1 MIRYQYRHSINKHLR
16 FSLLIFSLILP
27 CVLASQVDF
36 VVIDS
41 IIILGNHKT
50 KNHVI
55 LQEIDLHVGDTIN
68 IDQIAERLKSNE
80 KRISSIGL
88 FNLTSLNIK
97 NWNTDLATCNIEIK
111 VQENWYIYP
120 YIIFELADR
129 NFNVWKNEFNYS
141 FKRVNYGL
149 ALDHINLTGNKDK
162 LKLKYQTGYIRKLEL
177 GYNYPYLWGNTGI
190 FGNILYSEN
199 REIAFRTLGSKPA
212 FFSKQDN
219 DKIFFQRRAHIGMS
233 HRSSPQLNQ
242 TVKFE
247 YVHVRT
253 DDSVAIKNLNFFG
266 QSRIQLKYFL
276 IDYELKYD
284 NTVYPLYPQKGY
296 RFEINA
302 RKEGL
307 GIFNDVNNLNLAI
320 ALEQYTTLF
329 NNIIL
334 ANRLKFKINFL
345 NDQIPYYLN
354 NSIGYGKD
362 NITGYQ
368 LYVMD
373 GRNFM
378 LAQNSIRWKILDHD
392 FSLFNFMPKQFR
404 IMNAQVYLRFNV
416 DGGFANDPLSGK
428 ENPFSNK
435 IQIGYG
441 PSLDF
446 IVFNNVTFTINYGI
460 TQTGEKGLFFD
471 GGFNF

>member
-1 MIRYQYRHSINKHLR
+1 M
-16 FSLLIFSLILP
+16 
-27 CVLASQVDF
+27 
-36 VVIDS
+36 
-41 IIILGNHKT
+41 
-50 KNHVI
+50 
-55 LQEIDLHVGDTIN
+55 QEIDLHSGDTISLEH
-68 IDQIAERLKSNE
+68 IADRLKSNE

-88 FNLTSLNIK
+88 FNLTSINIK
-97 NWNTDLATCNIEIK
+97 NWNTELATCNIEIK

-162 LKLKYQTGYIRKLEL
+162 LKIKYQTGYIKKLEL
-177 GYNYPYLWGNTGI
+177 GYIYPYLWGNTGF
-190 FGNILYSEN
+190 FGNVLYSEN
-199 REIAFRTLGSKPA
+199 REIAYRTLGNKPA
-212 FFSKQDN
+212 FFSKVN
-219 DKIFFQRRAHIGMS
+219 NEKIFFQHRAHLGVS

-242 TVKFE
+242 TIKLE
-247 YVHVRT
+247 YVQVKT
-253 DDSVAIKNLNFFG
+253 DDTIAIKNHDYLG
-266 QSRIQLKYFL
+266 QSRSRLQYFM

-284 NTVYPLYPQKGY
+284 NTVYPLYPQKGN
-296 RFEINA
+296 RLEINA

-307 GIFNDVNNLNLAI
+307 GIFNDINNLSI
-320 ALEQYTTLF
+320 AVAVEQYTSLF
-329 NNIIL
+329 KNIIL
-334 ANRLKFKINFL
+334 ANRLKFKINML
-345 NDQIPYYLN
+345 NDAIPYYLN
-354 NSIGYGKD
+354 NGIGYGKD

-368 LYVMD
+368 LYVLD

-392 FSLFNFMPKQFR
+392 FKLFNFMPKQFR
-404 IMNAQVYLRFNV
+404 VMNSQVYLRFNV
-416 DGGFANDPLSGK
+416 DGGYAYDPLSGP
-428 ENPFSNK
+428 ENPLSNK

-446 IVFNNVTFTINYGI
+446 IVYNNVTFTINYGI
-460 TQTGEKGLFFD
+460 TQTGEKGMFFD